1 MESPATSPAQ
11 YPASTASGLATPPS
25 SPSDEEQQR
34 RWEMILL
41 PLPSDS
47 CRHQQQEETLR
58 TMVEG
63 GGDAERR
70 ALGAAC
76 RK

>member
-1 MESPATSPAQ
+1 MIEIVNTCAK
-11 YPASTASGLATPPS
+11 
-25 SPSDEEQQR
+25 DEEQQR

-47 CRHQQQEETLR
+47 GSHQRQEETLR

-63 GGDAERR
+63 AGDAE
-70 ALGAAC
+70 
-76 RK
+76 